1 MSISQACIHDG
12 DLIGVVGVDLH
23 MEDIAQDIT
32 YFNQE
37 EDSYAFIINTD
48 GKQQKLSPLVLFIH
62 LFLKDL
68 ILMILKNLKKGGV
81 KFGRF
86 LNFFKIIF

>member
-1 MSISQACIHDG
+1 MYWCLILKYNNSVSALTMSISQACIHEG

-48 GKQQKLSPLVLFIH
+48 GE
-62 LFLKDL
+62 
-68 ILMILKNLKKGGV
+68 
-81 KFGRF
+81 
-86 LNFFKIIF
+86 